1 MEATVIMA
9 KCKVSKE
16 GFGIRAQKQGSSW
29 LFTWAFK
36 LSGKSAKN
44 EGYDK
49 ANISGAINIVSEYPG
64 CPHCGA
70 TGFYQCGRCKKIV
83 CYLGEEDEATCP
95 HCGNTAGFKGG
106 GNFKD
111 IAGGAF

>member
-1 MEATVIMA
+1 MEATVIIA

-16 GFGIRAQKQGSSW
+16 GFGIRAQKKGSTW

-36 LSGKSAKN
+36 LSEKAAFN

-49 ANISGAINIVSEYPG
+49 TKVSGSIQLGSEYPG

-70 TGFYQCGRCKKIV
+70 QGFYQCGGCKKIV
-83 CYLGEEDEATCP
+83 CYEGHEEQATCP
-95 HCGNTAGFKGG
+95 HCGNTAGFNQAESFDG
-106 GNFKD
+106 
-111 IAGGAF
+111 ISGGAF